1 MPLSRGDDMIYRLE
15 CFTSVQNKVFCNL
28 AAVMSCKH
36 DKITLWEM
44 EIKEKA
50 AVKGQQSI
58 NIRFGSI

>member
-1 MPLSRGDDMIYRLE
+1 MIYRLE